1 MHEFTCLAAVGDTI
15 DRVKVELI
23 WNRQSSQKRLSA
35 YVMLLGLRGKRRR
48 CTFCATLGD
57 NS

>member
-35 YVMLLGLRGKRRR
+35 YVMLLGLR